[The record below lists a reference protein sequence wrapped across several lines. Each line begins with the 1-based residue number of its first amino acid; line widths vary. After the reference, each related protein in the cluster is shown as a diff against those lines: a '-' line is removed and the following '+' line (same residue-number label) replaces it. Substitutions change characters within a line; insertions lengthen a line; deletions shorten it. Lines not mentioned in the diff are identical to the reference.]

1 MQLRLFFFKGHLEEG
16 EEIIHIV
23 HKHWFVILSGMM
35 KVFLLG
41 FVIPA
46 LLYYIFPLTFFF
58 WLMILWVIL
67 AFLKMTYI
75 ILNWYL
81 DAWLLTNMA
90 IIDVIWEGFF
100 KRSTQRIEY
109 KSIEQVSY
117 TFSGVTQT
125 LYNYGSLHIQ
135 QPGGVTSIEDI
146 DKPKKVA
153 SQISQ
158 LQEKYMK
165 EQKYSDEEA
174 LKDIL
179 TGMIKRHIEKNGLN
193 VHINNDS

>member
-1 MQLRLFFFKGHLEEG
+1 MRLRLFFFQGHLEEG
-16 EEIIHIV
+16 EEIIYIV
-23 HKHWFVILSGMM
+23 HKHWFVMLSDMVKILLFGFGVPFVLYV
-35 KVFLLG
+35 VFP
-41 FVIPA
+41 FH
-46 LLYYIFPLTFFF
+46 FFF
-58 WLMILWVIL
+58 WLMILWMIL
-67 AFLKMTYI
+67 AFFKMVYM

-90 IIDVIWEGFF
+90 IIDVVWEGFF
-100 KRSTQRIEY
+100 KRSAQRIEY

-117 TFSGVTQT
+117 AFNGITQT

-179 TGMIKRHIEKNGLN
+179 TGIIKRHIEKHGLN